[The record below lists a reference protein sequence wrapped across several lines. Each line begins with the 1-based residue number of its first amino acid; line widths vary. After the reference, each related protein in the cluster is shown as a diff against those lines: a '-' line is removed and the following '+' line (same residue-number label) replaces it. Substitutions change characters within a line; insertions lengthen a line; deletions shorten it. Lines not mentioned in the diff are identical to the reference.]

1 MIWAA
6 LAVLALACLA
16 PLVLSLRRQ
25 ASARGRR
32 DAAIAL
38 YTGQLLEVDRDLEE
52 HRLSVADHQAA
63 RLEVQRRL
71 LHAVEATDAAAPLNN
86 QAGQFP
92 VLAAI
97 TLIPAGALALYLIG
111 GAPGMPAAPHRE
123 IAEALGQRAEQDNA
137 LIDQLRAR
145 LALTD
150 PRSEQSRPG
159 FILLGNAEA
168 SRGHLAAAA
177 EAWQVAL
184 AVRFEPTLAAE
195 AAEAMTRA
203 AGHLTA
209 EAAAL
214 FRKALASAP
223 EDAEWRTLA
232 EKRLSEEARPGAL
245 PLDPAKGKPPRSFQ

>member
-25 ASARGRR
+25 ATARGRR

-38 YTGQLLEVDRDLEE
+38 YTAQLSEIDRDREE
-52 HRLSVADHQAA
+52 RRLSAADHQAA

-71 LHAVEATDAAAPLNN
+71 LHVLDTADASAPARGEAS
-86 QAGQFP
+86 QFP

-123 IAEALGQRAEQDNA
+123 IAEVLRQRADQDSD

-145 LALTD
+145 LALAD
-150 PRSEQSRPG
+150 PHSEQSRPG
-159 FILLGNAEA
+159 FVLLGNAEA
-168 SRGHLAAAA
+168 SRGNLAAAA
-177 EAWQVAL
+177 AAWQVAL
-184 AVRFEPTLAAE
+184 ATKFEPTLAAE
-195 AAEAMTRA
+195 TAEAMTRV
-203 AGHLTA
+203 AGRLTA
-209 EAAAL
+209 DSAAL
-214 FRKALASAP
+214 FRKALAAAP
-223 EDAEWRTLA
+223 NDAEWRPLA
-232 EKRLSEEARPGAL
+232 EKRLLEEGRPRAL
-245 PLDPAKGKPPRSFQ
+245 PLDPAQGKP